1 MRTSYESVNLEVAGI
16 VNVNKILP
24 KVSKVKTRIIHISE
38 SMAPQDIIETLKCI
52 QKSEKEKE
60 EKKKAILEER

>member
-1 MRTSYESVNLEVAGI
+1 MRTSYESVNLEVAGV

-38 SMAPQDIIETLKCI
+38 SMAPQDIIETLKGI